1 MSPGAL
7 IHVGKRHS
15 VETKLSRIVYGVD
28 RVEEL
33 SFDSIQAL
41 KAHESPGIQSWTN
54 VDGLHDIAQIADIGS
69 LYGIHNLILEDVL
82 NTKHRPKVEEM
93 DGLLFLSLKM
103 LGINKKR
110 TKVVSEQVSLV
121 LGENW
126 VVSFQEREG
135 DVFEPLRDRLREN
148 KGNLRK
154 LGADYLFY
162 RLVDTIV
169 DHYFSVND
177 FISESIEKL
186 EDSVLNGAEEKV
198 LESIQSLKRTV
209 LQMRKSIVPLREAV
223 STILKDEFDQIES
236 ETMRYFRDLYDHLI
250 FVTESLETQREM
262 LGGILDLYQTGVSN
276 KMNQVMQV
284 LTIIAT
290 IFIPLTFIAGI
301 YGMNFQYMPEL
312 GWRYG
317 YFVVM
322 GVMAAIIV
330 VMVLYFKKKRWL

>member
-15 VETKLSRIVYGVD
+15 VETKLSRIVYGVE

-33 SFDSIQAL
+33 SFDSVQAL
-41 KAHESPGIQSWTN
+41 KAHESSGLQSWTN

-186 EDSVLNGAEEKV
+186 EDRVLNGSEDKV

-223 STILKDEFDQIES
+223 STILKDEFNQIES
-236 ETMRYFRDLYDHLI
+236 ETMRYFRDVYDHLI